1 MIKVLISKW
10 KKEQENK
17 KQNELQIK
25 IYELRHHITKFFED
39 LQVTKGT
46 VEIPAWLE
54 CKNLMAKLKINI
66 ENPRIVNFYYK
77 NLQKYKLDHKIL

>member
-46 VEIPAWLE
+46 VEIPAWIE
-54 CKNLMAKLKINI
+54 CKNLMEKLDINMN
-66 ENPRIVNFYYK
+66 NPKNINFYYK
-77 NLQKYKLDHKIL
+77 KLQKCKLKNNL

>member
-46 VEIPAWLE
+46 VEIPAWLK
-54 CKNLMAKLKINI
+54 CKNLMEKLQIDI
-66 ENPRIVNFYYK
+66 DHPEIVNFYYK
-77 NLQKYKLDHKIL
+77 NLQKYKLDNKIL